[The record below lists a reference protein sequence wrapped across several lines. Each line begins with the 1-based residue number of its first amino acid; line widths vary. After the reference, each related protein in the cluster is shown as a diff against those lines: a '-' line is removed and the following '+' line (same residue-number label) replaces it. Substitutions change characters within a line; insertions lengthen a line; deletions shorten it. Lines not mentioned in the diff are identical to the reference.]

1 MSVVTFKELSCRIN
15 GCNTHKKIGVAE
27 LNNPKALNALNLDMI
42 RMLHT
47 QMQSWESDENI
58 SVVFLQSSSDKSF
71 CAGGDIVSL
80 YNDIKNEG
88 HNLAPLNDKKIS
100 QSLSSDFLKE
110 EYALDFYLHKYSKP
124 LIVWGNG
131 FVIGG
136 GLGLFAGCSHRI
148 VTENTLMAMPEVA
161 IGLYPEVGAS
171 WFLNKM
177 PDNLGAFLAITGS
190 FFNAGDA
197 KYLGLSNLSIQHI
210 YKEEVINTLCEV
222 DWGDKASSYTNVDEV
237 LNVFDSLSLASK
249 QIPKSSIEENHLII
263 NRLMALDNIDEI
275 SEAILNTQFQ
285 DVWLQNAQNK
295 LQKASV
301 LSVLIAYKQL
311 KLTVRYSKAEC
322 FEAELNLSRRCCQ
335 HRELEEG
342 IRAQL
347 IDKDKRP
354 QWTYKN
360 FKDIEPTL
368 ISWFFS
374 PISSSY

>member
-1 MSVVTFKELSCRIN
+1 MSVVTFKELNCSQN
-15 GCNTHKKIGVAE
+15 KKMGVAE

-42 RMLHT
+42 RMLHA
-47 QMQSWESDENI
+47 QLQLWESDDNI
-58 SVVFLQSSSDKSF
+58 SVVFLQSSSEKAF

-88 HNLAPLNDKKIS
+88 HNIAPLDDKKLT

-110 EYALDFYLHKYSKP
+110 EYELDFYLHEYSKP
-124 LIVWGNG
+124 IIVWGNG

-136 GLGLFAGCSHRI
+136 GLGLFAGASHRI

-171 WFLNKM
+171 WFLNQM
-177 PDNLGAFLAITGS
+177 PDNLGAFLAITGA

-197 KYLGLSNLSIQHI
+197 KYLGLSNFSIQHA
-210 YKEEVINTLCEV
+210 YKEEIINALCEV
-222 DWGDKASSYTNVDEV
+222 DWLDKASSYKQVDEV
-237 LNVFDSLSLASK
+237 LNTFDSLSEK
-249 QIPKSSIEENHLII
+249 FKVIPNSLIEPNHLII
-263 NRLMALDNIDEI
+263 NALMSQGNIEEI
-275 SEAILNTQFQ
+275 STAIVNMQFK
-285 DVWLQNAQNK
+285 DTWLQDAQVK
-295 LQKASV
+295 LKKASA
-301 LSVLIAYKQL
+301 LSVLLAYKQL
-311 KLTVRYSKAEC
+311 ALTTQYSKAEC

-360 FKDIEPTL
+360 CKDIEPEL

-374 PISSSY
+374 PITEN